1 MNIFWHKLDEKAIIP
16 TKRDE
21 DAGFDV
27 YTIENDVVLEPFS
40 KHLFSTGLS
49 VALSKGWWLMAFD
62 RGSTGSKGIHT
73 HCGVVDNGY
82 RGEIFICLSNDNNFP
97 VKFTNSVEKVMFQDN
112 VLCYPTSKAI
122 AQLIPVLQPE
132 VDSVE
137 VDDKDWELVSGN
149 TERGATKLGESGK

>member
-21 DAGFDV
+21 DAGFDI

-40 KHLFSTGLS
+40 KHLFRTGLS

-97 VKFTNSVEKVMFQDN
+97 VKFTTAVDKVILQDN
-112 VLCYPTSKAI
+112 VLYYPTSKAI

-137 VDDKDWELVSGN
+137 LDDKDWELVSGN

>member
-1 MNIFWHKLDEKAIIP
+1 MNIFWHKLDEKATIP

-27 YTIENDVVLEPFS
+27 YTIENDIVLEPFS
-40 KHLFSTGLS
+40 KHLFRTGLS

-112 VLCYPTSKAI
+112 VLYYPTSKAI

-137 VDDKDWELVSGN
+137 VNDKDWELVSGN
-149 TERGATKLGESGK
+149 TERGTTKLGESGK

>member
-1 MNIFWHKLDEKAIIP
+1 MNIFWHKLDKKAIIP

-40 KHLFSTGLS
+40 KHLFRTGLS

-97 VKFTNSVEKVMFQDN
+97 VKFTNSVEKVIFQDN
-112 VLCYPTSKAI
+112 VLYYPTSKAI

-132 VDSVE
+132 VTSVE
-137 VDDKDWELVSGN
+137 VDDKDCELVSCN
-149 TERGATKLGESGK
+149 TERGATKLWESGK

>member
-1 MNIFWHKLDEKAIIP
+1 
-16 TKRDE
+16 
-21 DAGFDV
+21 
-27 YTIENDVVLEPFS
+27 
-40 KHLFSTGLS
+40 
-49 VALSKGWWLMAFD
+49 MAFD

-97 VKFTNSVEKVMFQDN
+97 VKFTTAVDKVIFQDN

-122 AQLIPVLQPE
+122 AQLIPILQPE

-137 VDDKDWELVSGN
+137 VDDKEWELVSGN